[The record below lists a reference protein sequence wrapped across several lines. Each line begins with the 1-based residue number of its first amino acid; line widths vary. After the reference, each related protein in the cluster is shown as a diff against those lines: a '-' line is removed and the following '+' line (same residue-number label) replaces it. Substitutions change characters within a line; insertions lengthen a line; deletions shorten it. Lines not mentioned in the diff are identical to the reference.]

1 MCSALWYFEDVL
13 KCYLS
18 MFLCYLFFKYFSK
31 TTDKNKEGWTETI
44 TPPWLNSFPWELL
57 RTLRTKRSYLPCF
70 SLFIPSVFWN
80 LGMITLIRM
89 DPQLHTPMCFF
100 LSRLSFCDLC
110 YLTAISPKMLVGL
123 FAKNKSISLHGCA
136 LHSDAY
142 IFPFLLCFSLLFF
155 SQLFVRPPQI
165 AILLFCIPFPREW
178 SWSLSPVQCHEP
190 LSIVHQALYQT

>member
-1 MCSALWYFEDVL
+1 MCSALWYFEDEL

-44 TPPWLNSFPWELL
+44 TPPWLNSFSWELL

-110 YLTAISPKMLVGL
+110 YSTAISPKMLVGL

-136 LHSDAY
+136 LQ
-142 IFPFLLCFSLLFF
+142 FL
-155 SQLFVRPPQI
+155 V
-165 AILLFCIPFPREW
+165 FCIFADSECLLLAIW
-178 SWSLSPVQCHEP
+178 SMTSTRPSAAPCSMWSACPVGCAP
-190 LSIVHQALYQT
+190 CSWLGFTWWG